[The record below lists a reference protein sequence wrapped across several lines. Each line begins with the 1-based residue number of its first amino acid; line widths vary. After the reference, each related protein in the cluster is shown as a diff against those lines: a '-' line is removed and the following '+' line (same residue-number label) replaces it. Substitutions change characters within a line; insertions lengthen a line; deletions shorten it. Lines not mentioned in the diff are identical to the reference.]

1 MFIKLSAM
9 NETTPCKHSIDMNER
24 FSKNN
29 SVVRYVTIFFKIN
42 MLWNNTSI
50 NYIKILITLF
60 VRRNLEQE
68 WKLMYT

>member
-1 MFIKLSAM
+1 M
-9 NETTPCKHSIDMNER
+9 NETTPWKHSIDMNER

-42 MLWNNTSI
+42 MLWNSTSI
-50 NYIKILITLF
+50 NHIKILITLF

-68 WKLMYT
+68 WKLMNTC